1 MEMAKKVLMKP
12 QTKFGWM
19 VIILVLFL
27 LGFTRNNYNTIKA
40 ISTTR
45 SRKSIPTSE
54 IIKGS
59 LVAIETNN
67 TITTSSTAPLLT
79 YSHPIGCR
87 DIKKLEIIRYI
98 GKGNQKAA
106 FEVKLPSG
114 EHAVAK
120 RCISRYCY
128 KRNLIKNEAN
138 LMKNLQ
144 DQYGR
149 KETIHFFGYC
159 EASDKNSMI
168 RMEESGANLSDLAL
182 NFSIG
187 FTSVVELG
195 RPLATEMLWKRES
208 ATKNGRKYMC
218 YTEKRKCFA
227 SHFTDADIAGLKT
240 VAHQYANYSKSRLL
254 LLAPRNINTDNCNV
268 EQYMLTAAG
277 MRHGDLDMTFA
288 VKNYTYER
296 ALEINCSVLRD
307 LTHDDNLN
315 CSAVEHSAIPFPD
328 YHINS
333 TEAFNHCNNLN

>member
-1 MEMAKKVLMKP
+1 MNRKL
-12 QTKFGWM
+12 KFGCK
-19 VIILVLFL
+19 VVVILVLFVL
-27 LGFTRNNYNTIKA
+27 RRATNRNLM
-40 ISTTR
+40 R
-45 SRKSIPTSE
+45 TSK

-59 LVAIETNN
+59 LVAIETSN
-67 TITTSSTAPLLT
+67 TITTSSTALLLT
-79 YSHPIGCR
+79 DSHPISCR
-87 DIKKLEIIRYI
+87 EIKKLEVVRYI

-128 KRNLIKNEAN
+128 KRNLIKDEAN

-240 VAHQYANYSKSRLL
+240 VAHQYANYSKRRLL
-254 LLAPRNINTDNCNV
+254 LLPPWNINTDNCNV

-328 YHINS
+328 YHING